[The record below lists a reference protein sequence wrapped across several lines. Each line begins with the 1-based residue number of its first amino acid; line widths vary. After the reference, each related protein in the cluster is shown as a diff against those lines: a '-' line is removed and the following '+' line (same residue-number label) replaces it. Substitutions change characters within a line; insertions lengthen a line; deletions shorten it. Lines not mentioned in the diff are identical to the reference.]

1 MNVSICL
8 SGITTSANL
17 TDVSSFIP
25 LSPSEIKTTITKNN
39 AVVIRTERPI
49 PATYLLVSKALLYKA
64 TIGLNAEFIAVVN

>member
-25 LSPSEIKTTITKNN
+25 LSPSEISTTITKNN
-39 AVVIRTERPI
+39 AVVIRTDSPI
-49 PATYLLVSKALLYKA
+49 PATYLLASKALLYKA
-64 TIGLNAEFIAVVN
+64 MKGLNKEFITFVN